1 MAVQAHA
8 TAKYVRTSAQKAGLV
23 LDLIR
28 GRDVNVALSTL
39 RFARKGVA
47 RDIEKVLRSAIA
59 NAQQKDGFG
68 GDVER
73 LFVTACY
80 ANQGPSQKR
89 IRPAPMGRA
98 FRVVKRTAHLTVQV
112 AERPSTVVPEDV
124 PESESAETERPQEA
138 TSRPKRARGAKP
150 KARPKAKAKA
160 SRGRSA
166 GGARKKSAGAR
177 KAAGKSAGGQKKK

>member
-8 TAKYVRTSAQKAGLV
+8 TAKYIRTSAQKAGLV

-28 GRDVNVALSTL
+28 GRDVNTALATL
-39 RFARKGVA
+39 KFARKGVA

-59 NAQQKDGFG
+59 NATLKDGFG

-73 LFVTACY
+73 LFVNACY

-112 AERPSTVVPEDV
+112 AERPSKVAAHPGG
-124 PESESAETERPQEA
+124 AEGGPKKRRGA
-138 TSRPKRARGAKP
+138 APKRAAKS
-150 KARPKAKAKA
+150 AK
-160 SRGRSA
+160 A
-166 GGARKKSAGAR
+166 GGARKKTASAKKTTTA
-177 KAAGKSAGGQKKK
+177 KKSRASATE

>member
-1 MAVQAHA
+1 MAIEAHA

-28 GRDVNVALSTL
+28 GRDVNHALATL

-59 NAQQKDGFG
+59 NAQTKDGFG
-68 GDVER
+68 GDIDR
-73 LFVTACY
+73 LFVSACF

-98 FRVVKRTAHLTVQV
+98 FRVVKRTAHLTVRV
-112 AERPSTVVPEDV
+112 TEKPVKI
-124 PESESAETERPQEA
+124 SAAASPDGDA
-138 TSRPKRARGAKP
+138 A
-150 KARPKAKAKA
+150 ARPRRKGAAPKKKASAAGAARAKSSGKKKEAKA
-160 SRGRSA
+160 
-166 GGARKKSAGAR
+166 
-177 KAAGKSAGGQKKK
+177 

>member
-8 TAKYVRTSAQKAGLV
+8 TAKYIRTSAQKAGLV

-28 GRDVNVALSTL
+28 GRDVNAALATL
-39 RFARKGVA
+39 KFARKGVA

-59 NAQQKDGFG
+59 NATQKEGFG

-73 LFVTACY
+73 LYVDACY

-98 FRVVKRTAHLTVQV
+98 FRDREAHRAPDGAGHRASVEGDRGAGLR
-112 AERPSTVVPEDV
+112 ERR
-124 PESESAETERPQEA
+124 SAPGAR
-138 TSRPKRARGAKP
+138 SRRPKRRAVA
-150 KARPKAKAKA
+150 
-160 SRGRSA
+160 GRTE
-166 GGARKKSAGAR
+166 
-177 KAAGKSAGGQKKK
+177 